1 MMPRLSVAVVAGN
14 DVLARGIA
22 AVLLTLPGVESV
34 RTCDSAAEADGVDV
48 LIGPPEDGAVLEA
61 AKRAGTTVLVLLDEA
76 PPRDLARYAALA
88 VDGFLSR
95 RDLTAQ
101 TLSDTLHRARGG
113 EVPMPPML
121 VRALIA
127 LADTPARTVPTA
139 NLTSRE
145 IEALRLLVSGLS
157 NKQIAR
163 HLSIS
168 SHGAKRLVASIML
181 KLDSPNRTTAAV
193 TAIRA
198 GIVDAAPVS
207 TVDSDGRAQAVT
219 EMPTPPRVSA
229 P

>member
-1 MMPRLSVAVVAGN
+1 MVPGLSVVVVAGN
-14 DVLARGIA
+14 EVLARGIE
-22 AVLLTLPGVESV
+22 AVLLTLPGVASV
-34 RTCDSAAEADGVDV
+34 RTCDRSAEIGAVDV
-48 LIGPPEDGAVLEA
+48 LIGRPEDGAALEA
-61 AKRAGTTVLVLLDEA
+61 AKRAGATVLALLDDA

-101 TLSDTLHRARGG
+101 TLRDALHRARNG
-113 EVPMPPML
+113 EVPMPPVL

-127 LADTPARTVPTA
+127 LAETPARTVPTA

-145 IEALRLLVSGLS
+145 IEALRLLVGGLS

-163 HLSIS
+163 HLAIS

-198 GIVDAAPVS
+198 GIVDARPAS
-207 TVDSDGRAQAVT
+207 AVID
-219 EMPTPPRVSA
+219 A
-229 P
+229 G

>member
-1 MMPRLSVAVVAGN
+1 MVPGLSVAVVAGN

-22 AVLLTLPGVESV
+22 AVLLTLPGVGSV
-34 RTCDSAAEADGVDV
+34 RTCDSTAEVGTVDV
-48 LIGPPEDGAVLEA
+48 LLGPPEEGAALEA
-61 AKRAGTTVLVLLDEA
+61 AKRAGSTVLVLLDDA

-101 TLSDTLHRARGG
+101 ALRDALHRARNG
-113 EVPMPPML
+113 EVPMPPVL
-121 VRALIA
+121 VRALIT

-145 IEALRLLVSGLS
+145 IEALRLLVGGLS

-163 HLSIS
+163 HLAIS

-198 GIVDAAPVS
+198 GIVDARPA
-207 TVDSDGRAQAVT
+207 GNGQAVT
-219 EMPTPPRVSA
+219 EIPTPPRVSA